1 MTGRSSAKRTGL
13 CLLALLL
20 FCLCNDDVM
29 VAAQIDPIPPELLY
43 DSEAFLKNTEN
54 YIMLNKLR
62 QMEEEKKEMDERKK
76 ELDVM
81 EEYIIESFEA
91 RKDKAVPRV
100 VPPAGYSPEELPTPN
115 AVVRQPQR
123 SGKRTELT
131 YMTLCHFKI
140 CNMGRKR
147 QLHK

>member
-1 MTGRSSAKRTGL
+1 MTGRSNTKRTGL
-13 CLLALLL
+13 CLLALIL
-20 FCLCNDDVM
+20 FCLSNDNILV
-29 VAAQIDPIPPELLY
+29 VAEMGPMPSELLY
-43 DSEAFLKNTEN
+43 NSEAFLKNAEN

-62 QMEEEKKEMDERKK
+62 QMEQEKKNIDERQK

-81 EEYIIESFEA
+81 EEIIIESMEA
-91 RKDKAVPRV
+91 RNKDKAVPRV
-100 VPPAGYSPEELPTPN
+100 QSAGYSAEELPTPN

>member
-1 MTGRSSAKRTGL
+1 MTGRSSTKRTGL

-20 FCLCNDDVM
+20 FCLSNDKILVVGERGPM
-29 VAAQIDPIPPELLY
+29 PSELLY
-43 DSEAFLKNTEN
+43 NSEAFLKSAEN
-54 YIMLNKLR
+54 YIMLSKLR
-62 QMEEEKKEMDERKK
+62 QMEEEKKNIDERKK

-81 EEYIIESFEA
+81 EEIIIESMEA
-91 RKDKAVPRV
+91 RNKDKVVPRV
-100 VPPAGYSPEELPTPN
+100 QPAGYSAEELPTPN
-115 AVVRQPQR
+115 AVVRQLQR

>member
-1 MTGRSSAKRTGL
+1 MTGRSSAKPTGL

-20 FCLCNDDVM
+20 FCICKRDVM
-29 VAAQIDPIPPELLY
+29 VAAQIGPIPSELLY

-62 QMEEEKKEMDERKK
+62 QMEEEKKDIDERKK

-91 RKDKAVPRV
+91 RKDKAAPR

-115 AVVRQPQR
+115 AVVRELQR
-123 SGKRTELT
+123 AGKRTELT